1 MYFLYKNQ
9 NGAENVITRVD
20 DFLSDES
27 IGDAAQMKAE
37 YKMEQSITANS
48 VTPPPNQKL
57 KVKVIFSLVNSFL
70 SMKFF

>member
-57 KVKVIFSLVNSFL
+57 QVKVIF
-70 SMKFF
+70 